1 MSKLKKAA
9 IFMYLD
15 IDQNLEYIKVFFFF
29 FSTLGSIV
37 YAANIPVLYSLYW
50 KIIPMNVLFIFCI
63 GVINSD

>member
-37 YAANIPVLYSLYW
+37 YAANIPVLYSLY
-50 KIIPMNVLFIFCI
+50 CAHC
-63 GVINSD
+63 